1 MAEKKVEA
9 EIAIDATPEEVWR
22 AISEGDRLKQWF
34 PLDARVTPPP
44 EGKVWLSWGEG
55 AEWESPIEVWEPSKH
70 LRTVDEM
77 PGKDGGP
84 PTRIAV
90 DYIIESRG
98 GQTILRLVH
107 SGFADDTWQ
116 DELDS
121 LDSGWASFLANLK
134 LFLERHRKETRT
146 LAHFRH
152 PVVEIDRA
160 EAFARVMTGLGIT
173 WDTLRVGSDFTAFF
187 GELMMNGVVSV
198 LRPPMNFSAVIKN
211 WNDAFLMVEMEPGRG
226 RTRPAIWLSL
236 YGDAAKDA
244 TEVSQRVAE
253 LLQREFQT

>member
-1 MAEKKVEA
+1 MKKVEA
-9 EIAIDATPEEVWR
+9 EIAINASPEEVWR

-34 PLDARVTPPP
+34 PLDARITPGKG
-44 EGKVWLSWGEG
+44 GKVWMSWGEG
-55 AEWESPIEVWEPSKH
+55 AEWESPIEVWEPGK
-70 LRTVDEM
+70 RMGTVDVM
-77 PGKDGGP
+77 PGQEGAP

-134 LFLERHRKETRT
+134 LYVERHRNDERT

-152 PVVEIDRA
+152 PVVEIARA
-160 EAFARVMTGLGIT
+160 DAFARVMKALGLASQK
-173 WDTLRVGSDFTAFF
+173 LAVGSRFSATTVDGDHFE
-187 GELMMNGVVSV
+187 GIVQVY
-198 LRPPMNFSAVIKN
+198 RPPINFSAVAEN
-211 WNDAFLMVEMEPGRG
+211 WNHAFLMVEIEPGKG
-226 RTRPAIWLSL
+226 RCRPAIWLSL
-236 YGDAAKDA
+236 YGSAAA
-244 TEVSQRVAE
+244 RAGEMSQRIHD
-253 LLQREFQT
+253 LLLREFRT